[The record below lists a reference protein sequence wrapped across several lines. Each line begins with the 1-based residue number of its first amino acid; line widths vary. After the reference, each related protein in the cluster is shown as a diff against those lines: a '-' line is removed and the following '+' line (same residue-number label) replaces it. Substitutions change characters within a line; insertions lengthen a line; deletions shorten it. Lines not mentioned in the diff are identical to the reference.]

1 MWIEDPG
8 EGFDLGATP
17 LGIYVAVL
25 VAAVGTL
32 VLLPAFGPVV
42 ETAQSAATALFA

>member
-1 MWIEDPG
+1 
-8 EGFDLGATP
+8 
-17 LGIYVAVL
+17 VL